1 MIVAGGREIWDQR
14 LMTLRRRDQDR
25 IQRELENML
34 RADEE
39 KDEDV
44 IFEDEEK
51 DQDGTAQIW

>member
-1 MIVAGGREIWDQR
+1 
-14 LMTLRRRDQDR
+14 MTLRRRDQDR

-51 DQDGTAQIW
+51 DQDGTDQIW